1 MVAQFT
7 AVELEELARYDALV
21 DASRMTAA
29 DYRQIQFN
37 EELLFPERAKKREK
51 DKAHSAVRRAAKI
64 ESGEYEQ
71 TRAKEKQY
79 AEANREKIKA
89 RKAAWYQA
97 NRERI
102 KAQQREYR
110 LLLVKQSGQMT
121 LL

>member
-7 AVELEELARYDALV
+7 AAELEELARYDALV

-29 DYRQIQFN
+29 DYRQTQFV
-37 EELLFPERAKKREK
+37 EDLLFPERAKERERARK
-51 DKAHSAVRRAAKI
+51 QYAVQKAAKI
-64 ESGEYEQ
+64 ERGEYEQ
-71 TRAKEKQY
+71 SRAREREY

-102 KAQQREYR
+102 RAQQAEYR
-110 LLLVKQSGQMT
+110 LSIRLRTGELVG
-121 LL
+121 